1 MQAQTYIQKLSLCK
15 NDYRANSIN
24 YNTFVHAQIPSF
36 PMSKKISK
44 ESLIQ
49 LLDGPASVVNK

>member
-1 MQAQTYIQKLSLCK
+1 MLFVLTAQFIL
-15 NDYRANSIN
+15 
-24 YNTFVHAQIPSF
+24 NTFHAQIPSF

-49 LLDGPASVVNK
+49 LFDGPASVVNK